1 MINHDIIK
9 IFYQAKF
16 EEKKIKLKFS
26 NLVARTKT
34 TAEFIRIL

>member
-16 EEKKIKLKFS
+16 EEKKEKFS